1 MLSLQNK
8 HCILYLFPNLWRKGI
23 IFLFADILE
32 SAKDLLERQDAVNVG
47 KKRSRWGSCW
57 MLELRMARS
66 CFVTKSFSSMEFT
79 EIEEMSGRVKC
90 KDLTFAKFYNL
101 TNRTL
106 RFSVTELA

>member
-1 MLSLQNK
+1 MGK
-8 HCILYLFPNLWRKGI
+8 
-23 IFLFADILE
+23 
-32 SAKDLLERQDAVNVG
+32 LLDAG
-47 KKRSRWGSCW
+47 AEDGP
-57 MLELRMARS
+57 RS